1 MAAGE
6 ATRGYRNCNPGNLER
21 VKGVRWRGQ
30 LPESE
35 EKGHDS
41 RFCVFEDHKWGIR
54 ALATVLK
61 TYATS
66 RRARNGSKIDTVAE
80 VIQRW
85 APPGENDTKAYA
97 KAVAASMNVG
107 VDSQIDI
114 LDPAIMHGLVKA
126 IIKHE
131 CAGLVYPDD
140 VLEEGVALAG
150 FPYGN
155 GYEAD
160 VAHGDVDIAKVES
173 KVARGTESSGGKLA
187 TVGAAVTTGAAVTGA
202 VVAELPNI
210 AKNLDETGETLSKI
224 EILQAISIWDWLPVL
239 LSVVGL
245 VVILLLYRKIL
256 TLVREKHEAE
266 EVL

>member
-85 APPGENDTKAYA
+85 APPGENDTRAYA